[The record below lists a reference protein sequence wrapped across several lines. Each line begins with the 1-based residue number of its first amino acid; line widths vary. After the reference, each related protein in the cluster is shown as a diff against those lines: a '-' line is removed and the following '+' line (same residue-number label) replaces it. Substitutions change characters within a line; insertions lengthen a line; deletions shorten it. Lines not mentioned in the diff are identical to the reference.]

1 MVTVLKHYQSKSI
14 LIKQSHTFLKD
25 IMNNLNKSNTL
36 KIQLTMSI
44 NFMSSKDTDEE
55 LLIN

>member
-1 MVTVLKHYQSKSI
+1 
-14 LIKQSHTFLKD
+14 
-25 IMNNLNKSNTL
+25 MNNLNKSNTL